1 MNTTIKMVLQT
12 RLFRLLSFL
21 IISPFPL
28 YLSAQT
34 SLEKAE
40 SAVNVASGIAGL
52 FKKKKKDSIATNS
65 KQEQATIAG
74 GNVVIAGNILPD
86 AKYIDVDY
94 MERFKYGHSIVKKG
108 NMSAIIDPKGNAV
121 SPFTDQLIHGD
132 KALLSLRINES
143 ERLYNSSCKMV
154 AEIKDKKSWSITGNF
169 YMTSDRGSVT
179 LIDQNGKSYTIRN
192 ETLPDGR
199 TTEIGVRELT
209 SDSVITISGS
219 LKGNIGTLF
228 GLKAL
233 SNKIIVQP
241 KYGMIY
247 DFIDG
252 YAVYKTTDAY
262 NKVQSGILNEK
273 GVETSP
279 RFSSLPEPMG
289 AGYFI
294 VAGNDDSPIQY
305 AIITSTGDIVF
316 KEMKNSG
323 NFYRFTIYDDG
334 YFFDNENDLIM
345 DLKGNIKKQ
354 SEFLAKAGFSNN
366 QQRFYKNSFV
376 HGSPYEKMNPW
387 YKDDIL
393 CFYYLTKEDEE
404 ESRRVSFSSKRYGFY
419 NVKTGQIVIG
429 NFVDPIF
436 FDPISGLANV
446 RKLTGKKTPSG
457 AAEII
462 TGAINRDGNFVIVQK
477 AEKKSDF

>member
-1 MNTTIKMVLQT
+1 MNTTFKSVLYT
-12 RLFRLLSFL
+12 RLFMLLSFL
-21 IISPFPL
+21 ILSPFPL
-28 YLSAQT
+28 YLSAQS

-52 FKKKKKDSIATNS
+52 FKKKKKDSTATNR
-65 KQEQATIAG
+65 KQEQATSAG

-86 AKYIDVDY
+86 AKYIDA
-94 MERFKYGHSIVKKG
+94 ERMNRFTYGTSIVEKG
-108 NMSAIIDPKGNAV
+108 NKKAVLSSTGNFIIPFSHSYNDIDKKKRLISATTDKGY
-121 SPFTDQLIHGD
+121 H
-132 KALLSLRINES
+132 
-143 ERLYNSSCKMV
+143 LYNYSGQKV
-154 AEIKDKKSWSITGNF
+154 AEINEYGWSWQGGLFHNRKNP
-169 YMTSDRGSVT
+169 SDIF
-179 LIDQNGKSYTIRN
+179 IDYKGIRYSLKN
-192 ETLPDGR
+192 ETLSDGR
-199 TTEIGVRELT
+199 TTSIIFGQT
-209 SDSVITISGS
+209 SDSALKIEGRLKNGGS
-219 LKGNIGTLF
+219 LY

-233 SNKIIVQP
+233 SNKMIVQP
-241 KYGMIY
+241 KYDMIY

-366 QQRFYKNSFV
+366 QQRFFKNSFV
-376 HGSPYEKMNPW
+376 HTSPDMNEDSW

-393 CFYYLTKEDEE
+393 CFYYLTNEDEE

-419 NVKTGQIVIG
+419 NVKTGQIVLG
-429 NFVDPIF
+429 NFVDPVF